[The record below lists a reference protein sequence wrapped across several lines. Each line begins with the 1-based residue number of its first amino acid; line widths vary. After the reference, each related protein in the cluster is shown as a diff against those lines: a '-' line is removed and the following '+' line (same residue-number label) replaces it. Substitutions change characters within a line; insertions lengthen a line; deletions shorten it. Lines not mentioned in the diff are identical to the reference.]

1 MKNEEE
7 IDYNHDL
14 AAEFILDNISDEL
27 FAKLSRNDVLILLKL
42 DEDFIEVECQRNEK
56 KKPYIAIE
64 LVGMKQEDINYY
76 VRKNAIKHNIILNEE
91 EIDEIMNVLVDYLYE
106 IGKMWND
113 DDDYRY
119 N

>member
-1 MKNEEE
+1 MS
-7 IDYNHDL
+7 
-14 AAEFILDNISDEL
+14 AEFILDNISDEL